1 MQVNPIDLKDHV
13 RRAISSSWD
22 DFVREHPL
30 LAQAIDQDLLVEQ
43 AMTCIA
49 DDPEYKSAME
59 QAAAV
64 GIGMAAV
71 EAFVTRFV
79 GKWITALV

>member
-1 MQVNPIDLKDHV
+1 VETIDLKDHV
-13 RRAISSSWD
+13 RRAIGKGWD
-22 DFVREHPL
+22 EFAREHPL
-30 LAQAIDQDLLVEQ
+30 LSQAVDQDLLVEQ

-64 GIGMAAV
+64 GIGMAAL
-71 EAFVTRFV
+71 ESFVDRHV
-79 GKWITALV
+79 GRLMKALL